1 MQISKTIVQGSWH
14 WYKNILMLSGDVFN
28 ITRLVRSL
36 ENISKSLFHVIMS
49 STKIIEFDIV
59 KFPKSISSKDGVWR
73 EYLEI
78 DSNSTFSKKK
88 WALCNREFSYSFFQS
103 ISYNNVV
110 VTKQFFFSPI
120 FLKSWIHISDN
131 IAGVVGGPQDY

>member
-88 WALCNREFSYSFFQS
+88 LSTLQPWIFL
-103 ISYNNVV
+103 
-110 VTKQFFFSPI
+110 FFFSVNK
-120 FLKSWIHISDN
+120 L
-131 IAGVVGGPQDY
+131 